1 MKNVE
6 TLLLENP
13 KKAIIKVSKP
23 IIFAMFLESIYS
35 FVDSI
40 WVSGLGANALAAIG
54 ASFPIIISIYAV
66 SWGLGVGAS
75 SGIARKIGAKD
86 KEGAINVANH
96 AIILALI
103 FGGLYLISIYPN
115 IFRIL
120 DLMGVYGICK
130 ILAIEYLRVLVL
142 GVWLFTTYEVL
153 CGVLRGEGNTK
164 IVMIA
169 SAIGT
174 LTNIVLDPLFIYILH
189 LNIAGASYAT
199 LTSIF
204 LSTLI
209 LIYYLFIKKESYVRI
224 DFSKF
229 KFNFEVVFDLL
240 RVSLPTALMEITVA
254 ISFFIMNY
262 IIMIVGNSEN
272 LAVYTASL
280 RITEI
285 GFVPML
291 GLASGAI
298 SVIGA
303 SYGARNYEK
312 LKTAYFYALKIGF
325 LIEVIIV
332 ASIIAFAPI
341 LAYLFTYS
349 KTSISMYE
357 DLVKALR
364 IVPFYLLFTP
374 LILTTSSLFQGIGK
388 GERSL
393 IIALIRCIICHP
405 SYSYIFAVI
414 YSLGIFGVYLGLVIG
429 DFTAGIFSFLIG
441 ILTLKAISKYL
452 SKLK

>member
-1 MKNVE
+1 
-6 TLLLENP
+6 
-13 KKAIIKVSKP
+13 
-23 IIFAMFLESIYS
+23 
-35 FVDSI
+35 
-40 WVSGLGANALAAIG
+40 
-54 ASFPIIISIYAV
+54 
-66 SWGLGVGAS
+66 
-75 SGIARKIGAKD
+75 
-86 KEGAINVANH
+86 
-96 AIILALI
+96 
-103 FGGLYLISIYPN
+103 
-115 IFRIL
+115 
-120 DLMGVYGICK
+120 
-130 ILAIEYLRVLVL
+130 
-142 GVWLFTTYEVL
+142 
-153 CGVLRGEGNTK
+153 
-164 IVMIA
+164 
-169 SAIGT
+169 
-174 LTNIVLDPLFIYILH
+174 
-189 LNIAGASYAT
+189 
-199 LTSIF
+199 
-204 LSTLI
+204 
-209 LIYYLFIKKESYVRI
+209 
-224 DFSKF
+224 
-229 KFNFEVVFDLL
+229 VFDLL